1 MLDIK
6 LIKEQ
11 GSRVQEQLNRRGPGT
26 SKDLDQL
33 IELDAERREALNQAQ
48 TLKNKKKTLSAEVGQ
63 LKKKGE
69 NADSLMAEVKQ
80 LNTEIKQW
88 DDKSAE
94 FDEQVRATLLKI
106 PNLPSESTPE
116 GTDESQNEEIRVWG
130 QKPPIDFKPKSHLEL
145 GESLGLLDLKRAA
158 KISGARFAVFRGQGA
173 ALLRALIQFML
184 DTQTRENGYEELYPP
199 VLVNKDSLMGTGQ
212 LPKFEEDLFKLR
224 DDELFLIPTAEV
236 PVTNYH
242 RDEILPEESLPVK
255 YAAYTLCFRREAGSY
270 GKDTQGIIRQHQ
282 FDKVELVKFVKPE
295 HSYDELEK
303 LVTDAESI
311 LQKLGLHY
319 RVVNLCTGDLGFS
332 AAKTYDLE
340 VWLPSQ
346 DTFREISS
354 CSNFTDYQA
363 RRAMIR
369 YKPQGKS
376 HSVSGSEGKSRSV
389 SGSGNVPHSTSQGKS
404 RSVSGGKPELV
415 HTLNGSGLAAGRLF
429 VAVLENYQQAD
440 GSIQIPEPLR
450 PYMNGAESIS

>member
-6 LIKEQ
+6 LIREQ
-11 GSRVQEQLNRRGPGT
+11 GERVHSQLNRRGPGT
-26 SKDLDQL
+26 SADLDRL
-33 IELDAERREALNQAQ
+33 LEIDARRRDALNKSQ
-48 TLKNKKKTLSAEVGQ
+48 TLKNRKKTLSAEVGT
-63 LKKKGE
+63 LKKQGK
-69 NADSLMAEVKQ
+69 NADALMAEVKQ
-80 LNTEIKQW
+80 INAEIDKW
-88 DDKSAE
+88 DEQSTTL
-94 FDEQVRATLLKI
+94 DEQVRTTLLKI
-106 PNLPSESTPE
+106 PNLPSESTPD
-116 GTDESQNEEIRVWG
+116 GTDESQNQEVRTWG
-130 QKPPIDFKPKSHLEL
+130 KPPQLAFTPKNHLEL
-145 GESLGLLDLKRAA
+145 GEALGVLDMKRAA

-184 DTQTRENGYEELYPP
+184 DTQTRKNGYEELYPP

-242 RDEILPEESLPVK
+242 RDEILAEESLPVK

-311 LQKLGLHY
+311 LQKLNLHY

-346 DTFREISS
+346 NTYREISS

-369 YKPQGKS
+369 YKGKD
-376 HSVSGSEGKSRSV
+376 
-389 SGSGNVPHSTSQGKS
+389 
-404 RSVSGGKPELV
+404 GGKPELV

-429 VAVLENYQQAD
+429 VAILENYQQAD
-440 GSIQIPEPLR
+440 GSILIPEPLQ
-450 PYMNGAESIS
+450 PYLNSKKVLS